1 MDSGNFLIFRT
12 GFMISS
18 EKSRLMTVFKSTVF
32 YVFMGFLIASSMPN
46 YAQVSNHGN
55 KFEQITDLLPDPNA
69 YRGMDG
75 APGPDYWQQRCDYQ
89 IECRLDVDAR
99 RLYGSEM
106 ITYYNQ
112 SPNTLNYLWL
122 QLDENQHSTLND
134 NQYFDPSNIKPVMS
148 ESDLRKLETWRERD
162 KYGVNIEEVSDA
174 NGDPLIYKIN
184 QTMMRVDLPVPL
196 LPGSTFTFH
205 IQWNYYLIDRIDAGS
220 LTQGSQARN
229 LARGGYE
236 YFPKDGND
244 LYTITQWYP
253 RLCVYSDF
261 EGWQNKQFTGRGEFA
276 LTFGNFLVKITVPDD
291 HIVGATGECLNYE
304 TVLSDIRLG
313 RWKQAQNASEPVE
326 IVTLDEAVKNEKSK
340 KSSRYQTWI
349 YQAENVRDFAW
360 TASRKFVWDAMR
372 HLNSEGKKTM
382 CMSYY
387 GKEAYPI
394 YRRYSTKA
402 VEHTLSSYSKY
413 SIPYPYPTAIS
424 VEASNGME
432 YPMICFNP
440 GRAEEDGTYSEA
452 AKNSAI
458 SVIIHEVGHNYFPMI
473 INSDERQ
480 WSWFDEG
487 VNSFVQFLA
496 ESEFDNNYQ
505 SWFGPAEQIVDYMS
519 LPKDQLEPIMT
530 NSDNIVHFFPNAYS
544 KPATALNILRETIMG
559 RELFDYAFKE
569 YCRRWAFKHPT
580 PADFFRTME
589 DASGVDLDWFWRG
602 WFYTIDAVDISLDS
616 VAWYKVDLENDPAK
630 SDYVQKQVLQP
641 PSDHISRIRNRESG
655 IPFKVELDSSLR
667 DFYTDYEPWNTA
679 DSVLETK
686 YQLYDETY
694 SSKEK
699 KELFSNLNYYELHF
713 SNRGGLVMPVIIE
726 WTFDDGTREIQRI
739 PAEIWR
745 HNENH
750 FTKVFIKDKE
760 VTAIRIDPYK
770 ETADI
775 DLSNNNWPE
784 IELPSRF
791 QVFKKH
797 KVDPSPNPMQKAK
810 KKGRS

>member
-1 MDSGNFLIFRT
+1 MFGH
-12 GFMISS
+12 
-18 EKSRLMTVFKSTVF
+18 KSPLNLVFIWC
-32 YVFMGFLIASSMPN
+32 LLASSVPN
-46 YAQVSNHGN
+46 YAQLSNHGN
-55 KFEQITDLLPDPNA
+55 KFEQITDLLPDPSP

-89 IECRLDVDAR
+89 IECRLDVENR
-99 RLYGSEM
+99 RLFGSEI

-112 SPNTLNYLWL
+112 SPHTLHYLWL
-122 QLDENQHSTLND
+122 QLDENQHSTTND
-134 NQYFDPSNIKPVMS
+134 NQYFDPSSIKSVMS
-148 ESDLRKLETWRERD
+148 EADLRRLETWRERT
-162 KYGVNIEEVSDA
+162 KYGVNIEEVRST
-174 NGDPLIYKIN
+174 NGEPLNYTIN
-184 QTMMRVDLPVPL
+184 QTMMRVDLPTAL
-196 LPGSTFTFH
+196 LPGNNFSF
-205 IQWNYYLIDRIDAGS
+205 QVRWNYFLIDRIDAGS
-220 LTQGSQARN
+220 LGQGSQARN

-236 YFPKDGND
+236 FFPKDAND
-244 LYTITQWYP
+244 LFTIAQWYP

-304 TVLSDIRLG
+304 TVLSTEQFQ
-313 RWKQAQNASEPVE
+313 RWKKSQEATEPIE
-326 IVTLDEAVKNEKSK
+326 IVTLEEAVKTEKSR
-340 KSSRYQTWI
+340 KSSNEQTWI

-372 HLNSEGKKTM
+372 HVNSEGKKSM

-394 YRRYSTKA
+394 YRKYSTKA
-402 VEHTLSSYSKY
+402 IDHTLTSFSKY
-413 SIPYPYPTAIS
+413 TIPYPYPTAIS
-424 VEASNGME
+424 VEAASGME

-452 AKNSAI
+452 TKIGAI
-458 SVIIHEVGHNYFPMI
+458 STIIHEIGHNYFPMI

-487 VNSFVQFLA
+487 LTSFVQYLA
-496 ESEFDNNYQ
+496 ESEFDLNYE

-519 LPKDQLEPIMT
+519 LPKNQLEPIMT
-530 NSDNIVHFFPNAYS
+530 NSDNIVDFFANSYR
-544 KPATALNILRETIMG
+544 KPASALNILRETIMG
-559 RELFDYAFKE
+559 RELFDFAFKE

-589 DASGVDLDWFWRG
+589 DASGVDLDWFWKG

-616 VAWYKVDLENDPAK
+616 VVWYKVDLENDPPK
-630 SDYVQKQVLQP
+630 SEFTQRNVQTP
-641 PSDHISRIRNRESG
+641 PADNISRMRNRESG
-655 IPFKVELDSSLR
+655 MKFKVEEDTTLR
-667 DFYTDYEPWNTA
+667 DFYTGYQPWNTA
-679 DSVLETK
+679 DSVSEIK
-686 YQLYDETY
+686 VQLYDDTY
-694 SSKEK
+694 SGKEK
-699 KELFSNLNYYELHF
+699 EELFGDQNYYELHF
-713 SNRGGLVMPVIIE
+713 SNQGGLVMPVIIE
-726 WTFDDGTREIQRI
+726 WTFDDGTKEIQRI
-739 PAEIWR
+739 PVEIWR
-745 HNENH
+745 QNEH
-750 FTKVFIKDKE
+750 EFTKVFIKDKE

-775 DLSNNNWPE
+775 NKANNNWPE

-797 KVDPSPNPMQKAK
+797 KVDPGANPMQKAR